1 MTDSSAPPANGS
13 TRLTVLITELSPPQF
28 GASNITV
35 ELAQGLS
42 RRGHRP
48 IVFSPG
54 AGDASVNALRQAG
67 VTVVTRLNQVGVAP
81 DIIHG
86 QGNVTAIMAIAFF
99 PSCPAI
105 FICRSADS
113 PADRP
118 PLLPRIASY
127 VAFDDSCRDR
137 LRNDGV
143 PADKLV
149 LLPRA
154 ADIISRVAEFEQL
167 YSNILSSPSQLKP
180 ADDMRA
186 LGAFLE
192 DFLISPDL
200 SRPWAA
206 LHQAIAGET
215 NAQEQMLERHIGR
228 LKEVLLARFDGLER
242 RLAAAPARPVRK
254 QVQPIDLSAA
264 LRHGDAG
271 AEYGSNLSITTARGQ
286 WQYAVT
292 LACPPIS
299 GSGTIVVDAEVE
311 KGAIGFGLNGPDLKA
326 YVGDETVLEATDGRQ
341 KIEIAI
347 AEGAPPRLVLVV
359 RNISDRGRSRG
370 TIFGAAAVTEG

>member
-1 MTDSSAPPANGS
+1 VTDTSAPPANGS
-13 TRLTVLITELSPPQF
+13 TRLTVLITELSAAQI
-28 GASNITV
+28 GASNDTV
-35 ELAQGLS
+35 ALAQGLS
-42 RRGHRP
+42 RRGHRG

-67 VTVVTRLNQVGVAP
+67 VTVATRLSQVGVAP

-86 QGNVTAIMAIAFF
+86 QGNVTAVMAMAFF

-105 FICRSADS
+105 FICHSPDS
-113 PADRP
+113 SVDRP

-127 VAFDDSCRDR
+127 VAADEASRDR
-137 LRNDGV
+137 LRRDGAA
-143 PADKLV
+143 ADKIV
-149 LLPRA
+149 LLPA
-154 ADIISRVAEFEQL
+154 ATVDARVAQFERL
-167 YSNILSSPSQLKP
+167 YADVLSSAPQPNP

-192 DFLISPDL
+192 DFLVAPDV
-200 SRPWAA
+200 
-206 LHQAIAGET
+206 
-215 NAQEQMLERHIGR
+215 AQEQMLERHIGQLR
-228 LKEVLLARFDGLER
+228 DALLARFDGLER
-242 RLAAAPARPVRK
+242 RLATAPARPARK

-299 GSGTIVVDAEVE
+299 GPGTIVVDAEVE

-347 AEGAPPRLVLVV
+347 ADGAPPRLVLVV

-370 TIFGAAAVTEG
+370 TIFAAAAVTEG